1 MEQVVYFS
9 ELQELAPER
18 EKEIFDALLRLG
30 KEKSL
35 RGKKIAWEELEHL
48 VPEFAGYSLP
58 TLKQWMRS
66 FAASGIFCPMEMDEQ
81 GFCFHGLS
89 DWGAGREEKLTTRG
103 MQIILDLFAL
113 AGCWNLLEL
122 LIYCIRRG

>member
-1 MEQVVYFS
+1 
-9 ELQELAPER
+9 
-18 EKEIFDALLRLG
+18 
-30 KEKSL
+30 
-35 RGKKIAWEELEHL
+35 
-48 VPEFAGYSLP
+48 
-58 TLKQWMRS
+58 
-66 FAASGIFCPMEMDEQ
+66 MEMDEQ

-89 DWGAGREEKLTTRG
+89 DWGAGREDKLTTRG